1 MVFDRIYNEVI
12 NQNILHISHNY
23 TYKDVDRGFIEKIG
37 PSGIIETINFIYL
50 KVIQSGFIFHYLFM
64 FSLQFRFFLIFFFS
78 SFFIFSSCV
87 VILLKRIVQKFT

>member
-50 KVIQSGFIFHYLFM
+50 KSDSKWFYFSPSFHVFLTFD
-64 FSLQFRFFLIFFFS
+64 FF
-78 SFFIFSSCV
+78 
-87 VILLKRIVQKFT
+87 